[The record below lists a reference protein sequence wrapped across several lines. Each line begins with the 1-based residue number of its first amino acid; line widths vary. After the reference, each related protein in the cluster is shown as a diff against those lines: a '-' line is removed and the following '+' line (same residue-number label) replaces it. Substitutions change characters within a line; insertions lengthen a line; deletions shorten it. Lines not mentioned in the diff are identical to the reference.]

1 MCRSLKNIGSPLLLL
16 ILRVCNQ
23 SRGFSRW
30 LLYGVG
36 ITLLVGCGK
45 PQPCGLDVALELG
58 EKPLTWRERHA
69 VEKVKQLIMAP
80 KAWTDL
86 SQSEIAEQEK
96 LLDAMEQVRQY
107 DLRVVRQAVYSLYCQ
122 ATSGKP
128 DRYDTDMASRLM
140 LLNRYYFNVQTN
152 SVLQS
157 AFGDW
162 LGVPFTGTN
171 FSVLWPLSIRADGKI
186 VIGDQGHGYS
196 GEPHRAM
203 EEFLVFEKTFGVRKR
218 LK

>member
-16 ILRVCNQ
+16 ILRVCDQ
-23 SRGFSRW
+23 PRGFSRW
-30 LLYGVG
+30 LLCGVG

-86 SQSEIAEQEK
+86 SQSEFAEQKK

-128 DRYDTDMASRLM
+128 YTYGVPMASRLM
-140 LLNRYYFNVQTN
+140 LLNRYFFNVQTN
-152 SVLQS
+152 SVLES
-157 AFGDW
+157 GFGGW
-162 LGVPFTGTN
+162 FGVPFIGTN
-171 FSVLWPLSIRADGKI
+171 ASVLWPLSIRADGKI
-186 VIGDQGHGYS
+186 VIGDECQGYN
-196 GEPHRAM
+196 GEPHMAM